1 MEKKYIS
8 KMLIPIIALLLCG
21 IVVLLERYGITDKS
35 IETGNV
41 LNTDVLTFTETVETE
56 KECLILLNKEDDVS
70 IIFSE
75 MMQKV
80 LDDMRIGYDLFE
92 ITEGSD
98 LSCMKKYNTAVITF
112 EDWNVFGEQVLFLCD
127 WVAAGGRLMNTI
139 TPLPNEGFLSIAG
152 KLGIEYG
159 ADTYAGITGFQMM
172 NHCMIGAEE
181 GEIFY
186 YNEDDP
192 AEELVT
198 SLSVGLDE
206 KCEVY
211 MVSEDGRVPLLW
223 KRDYKDGCFVMINN
237 VITEKYQ
244 RGFLALSYSLLEE
257 VCIYPVINA
266 SAFYLDD
273 FPSPVPSGN
282 GEYIKR
288 DYGVS
293 ISSFYSSIWWPKVL
307 GWAEK
312 YDIRYTGLIIEEY
325 SDQVSGV
332 FERNTSVTQFLSYG
346 NMLLNNGGELGY
358 HGYNHMPLCLEGV
371 DEDRQFGDYNLWK
384 SKEDMQAALT
394 ELASFSKELFPNGTF
409 AVYVPP
415 SNILSERG
423 KEILLET
430 CPEIKVIASTYLKD
444 IEGKVYEQEFEANED
459 GVIETPRITSGCAI
473 GEYQK
478 ITALSELNYHY
489 VQSHFMHPDDI
500 LDEDRG
506 AAEGWESL
514 SSQFETYLDWVYT
527 SAPNIRNVNGSEM
540 GLAVLQY
547 DKLSLHRELDDNVL
561 TVKIGGFSE
570 EAHFLMRVNE
580 GSYVRAE
587 GAACEQVTG
596 DLYAV
601 HASSDEIKIFLG
613 E

>member
-75 MMQKV
+75 MMKKV

-139 TPLPNEGFLSIAG
+139 TPLPNESFLSIAG

-159 ADTYAGITGFQMM
+159 GDSYIGVAGFQMK
-172 NHCMIGAEE
+172 NNCMIGAEE
-181 GEIFY
+181 GEVFY
-186 YNEDDP
+186 FNEENP
-192 AEELVT
+192 EELLFT
-198 SLSVGLDE
+198 SLSVDLDDA
-206 KCEVY
+206 CEVY
-211 MVSEDGRVPLLW
+211 MASEDERVPLLW
-223 KRDYKDGCFVMINN
+223 KRAYKEGCFVILNDA
-237 VITEKYQ
+237 VTEKYQ
-244 RGFLALSYSLLEE
+244 RGFLSLSYSLLDD
-257 VCIYPVINA
+257 VCFYAVINA

-273 FPSPVPSGN
+273 FPSPVPAGN
-282 GEYIKR
+282 GEYIRR

-307 GWAEK
+307 SWGEK
-312 YDIRYTGLIIEEY
+312 YGIRYTGLIIEQY

-332 FERNTSVTQFLSYG
+332 FERNTSATQFLSYG

-371 DEDRQFGDYNLWK
+371 DEKKQFGDYNLWK
-384 SKEDMQAALT
+384 SKEDIQAALT
-394 ELASFSKELFPNGTF
+394 ELASFSKELYPNGTF

-415 SNILSERG
+415 SNILSESG

-430 CPEIKVIASTYLKD
+430 CPEIKVIASTYMVD
-444 IEGKVYEQEFEANED
+444 AENIAYEQEFEVEES
-459 GVIETPRITSGCAI
+459 GVIATPRITSGCVI
-473 GEYQK
+473 DEYQK

-514 SSQFETYLDWVYT
+514 SSQFETYLEWVHT
-527 SAPNIRNVNGSEM
+527 SAPNIRNVTGSEM

-547 DKLSLHRELDDNVL
+547 DRLSLRRELEENVL
-561 TVKIGGFSE
+561 TVKIGGFSG
-570 EAHFLMRVNE
+570 EAHFLMRINE
-580 GSYVRAE
+580 GSYMRAE
-587 GAACEQVTG
+587 GAICEHVAG
-596 DLYAV
+596 NLYAV